1 MNAQLDKTL
10 DAVKCVGMESVVG
23 ASDLT
28 FEHVLQARERIAP
41 YVHNTPILTSSY
53 LNDRIGAEL
62 FFKCENFQ
70 KAGAFKV
77 RGACNA
83 VFGLS
88 DEDAKQGVA
97 THSSGNHALSLSYAA
112 GRRGIPCHVVMPRTA
127 PQAKKDAV
135 IGYGGLITECE
146 PSTTS
151 REAVFAEVQ
160 ATTGAEFVHPYN
172 DLRVI
177 AGQATCSAEM
187 LEAVDGL
194 DSIVA
199 PIGGGGMISG
209 TCLTASNIAPNIEI
223 FAAEPIQADDAA
235 RSFRSGHI
243 IADDAPVTVADGL
256 KVPLK
261 ENTWHFVSH
270 FVADVM
276 TASEDE
282 IVEAMKLTWQRLKI
296 VMEPSCAV
304 PLAVILKNQDVF
316 RGRRIGVIVTGG
328 NVDLDR
334 LPWMK

>member
-160 ATTGAEFVHPYN
+160 AKTGAEFVHPYN
-172 DLRVI
+172 DPRVI

-223 FAAEPIQADDAA
+223 FAAEPLQADDAA